1 MKHYENFDNSFF
13 IKIICV
19 IAAIVLVLVIGVAL
33 FSVFSSDKPSPNDSD
48 AETFIFDNTDTTE
61 TADST
66 LEPEHADAASDEP
79 QITSAP
85 DTETDTQDTETDAP
99 AEPEQVFTVL
109 PETEDMGDDYIGKI
123 IFVGDSTTY
132 GLKAYKM
139 LADGKNTKQVWTSSS
154 ASLSLNE
161 ILTKVIVYPETG
173 KEMTIADAAA
183 AAKPEYMIITLG
195 LEGVTFLSEDDFKA
209 QYTSLV
215 EKIKEVSPDTK
226 LMLQS
231 IFPVAAS
238 YTEENK
244 LNNPLID
251 KANEWV
257 KAVAEAT
264 GVRYLDTQ
272 SVLKDDAGALI
283 SKYDNGGNGINLNDA
298 GFTAV
303 LDYIRTHG
311 YK

>member
-13 IKIICV
+13 IKIICI

-33 FSVFSSDKPSPNDSD
+33 FSVFSSDKPSSNDSD
-48 AETFIFDNTDTTE
+48 AETFIFDNTNTTE
-61 TADST
+61 VADST
-66 LEPEHADAASDEP
+66 SVPEHTDAVSDEP
-79 QITSAP
+79 KVTSAP
-85 DTETDTQDTETDAP
+85 DTETDAQDTETDAP

-109 PETEDMGDDYIGKI
+109 TESEDMGDDYIGKI

-173 KEMTIADAAA
+173 KEMTIADAAT

-272 SVLKDDAGALI
+272 SVLKDDRGALI